1 MRQPRC
7 EGSKS
12 GRSRKGTGLRVAAFA
27 ICLSSSAACASA
39 GTFVWVDDITPAQL
53 AADYVIGS
61 GDVITMKVF
70 GQESLTTEGRVR
82 TDGKMTVPFLGDVE
96 ATGKRPGDLRRELE
110 AGLKP
115 FLVSPSVILTIK
127 ETRPL
132 AVTVLGEVGRPGVVT
147 LEPGAGLAQVLANAG
162 GPNDFA
168 DRDRMFIIRK
178 TPQVTRIRFTYE
190 QVTRGVGRAAAFT
203 MQPGDVVVVE

>member
-1 MRQPRC
+1 MRYPRTL
-7 EGSKS
+7 G
-12 GRSRKGTGLRVAAFA
+12 FA
-27 ICLSSSAACASA
+27 CLLSIARILSACASV

-53 AADYVIGS
+53 AADYIIGS

-70 GQESLTTEGRVR
+70 GQDSLTTEARVR
-82 TDGKMTVPFLGDVE
+82 TDGKLTVPFLGDVD

-115 FLVSPSVILTIK
+115 FLVQPSVILTIK
-127 ETRPL
+127 EARPL
-132 AVTVLGEVGRPGVVT
+132 TVTVLGEVARPGVIA

-168 DRDRMFIIRK
+168 DRERMFVVRK
-178 TPQVTRIRFTYE
+178 TPHLTRIRFTYE
-190 QVTRGVGRAAAFT
+190 SVTRGIGRAAAFT